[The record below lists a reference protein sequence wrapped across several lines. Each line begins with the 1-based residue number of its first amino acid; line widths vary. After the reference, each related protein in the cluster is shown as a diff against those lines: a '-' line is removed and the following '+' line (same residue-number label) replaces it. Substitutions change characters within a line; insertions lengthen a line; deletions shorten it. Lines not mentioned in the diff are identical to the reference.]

1 MANVNTVNNQTNAA
15 LEEVKAHKA
24 IDRVAQGAHS
34 AVDSAA
40 SAAGRGEDKLHQI
53 ADDMSAQASIIA
65 EQAKARSEQVTS
77 AVSTYAKENPIKT
90 VGFAFLAGAVVAS
103 LLNRK

>member
-1 MANVNTVNNQTNAA
+1 MANVNTAQQNIA
-15 LEEVKAHKA
+15 LEDVKAHKT
-24 IDRVAQGAHS
+24 IDRVAQGAHT
-34 AVDSAA
+34 AVDKAA
-40 SAAGRGEDKLHQI
+40 SAAVAGEDKLHQI
-53 ADDMSAQASIIA
+53 ADDMSAQASAIA
-65 EQAKARSEQVTS
+65 QQAKARSEQVTA